1 MFLRGFSVLVIP
13 GRFKLAQAR
22 HGPVDVQCAHQAK
35 VVHADQMQQEVPA
48 QVLLRNDRAVVLHKQ
63 HAGLS
68 HLIISYKSD
77 KGEGRKEGN

>member
-1 MFLRGFSVLVIP
+1 MFLRRFCVVVIL
-13 GRFKLAQAR
+13 GWFKLVQAS
-22 HGPVDVQCAHQAK
+22 HGPVDGQCAHQAE

-48 QVLLRNDRAVVLHKQ
+48 QVLLHNNRAVVLHKQ

-77 KGEGRKEGN
+77 KGEGRKGEN